1 MTISSQQF
9 CINSLLEFFKPG
21 GPVLQKSQLSNEQN
35 RPLLNIQ
42 ITKGFRQ
49 LDETTVEIELTNLKL
64 TPSKNLFRQECF
76 TFNCFEEEG
85 IFTYAPDISTVCLV
99 ESTNSEP
106 NKFMSLKQRQQ
117 QNKTCFIDEL
127 GNTSYFVRGSKDI
140 NSNVYVAD
148 IGIVNLKS
156 GSVFFVEKNVPFYK
170 ADSKTSM
177 YALSTSKVAKGVKI
191 AVIKKVSQFSVET
204 IGTVYGQLENE
215 FYLPHTQ
222 LKTNRKYNSKEQNIN
237 LENLSINLL
246 LLSNFKQFETIDNQI
261 IYRNINYSSPLL
273 ETTVEKSGQTLLNLI
288 NLDSVP
294 QEGTIPFNISTFSTN
309 QFNYNSTA
317 DSFYQQRLLSCFD
330 SNCFDKDCFEE
341 IVNNNLLNRSIDNK
355 SLGWL
360 VQFLVAYSISYNQE
374 NSISLQ
380 TILSYLLK
388 QKDKETQLFFKGW
401 DEIQTEEDCEEIIT
415 EDILNITTED
425 DNNICTELTDEINV
439 SDLTYNNSLI
449 LNRSIETSTNV
460 SILFA
465 LLKAFELTQDFN
477 YIVEASLLYKAIK
490 KYLINSNNLFKHSLT
505 VNETS
510 LDSATYQ
517 LLLILVLE
525 EYDSTNELI
534 NFFQQRLVSVPTQVN
549 QNVLVGL
556 DSVLVG
562 SSLVELPPNF
572 IIQSDDD
579 FNLFT
584 PTSLDSINSTDDIF
598 KYNYLIYSSL
608 IKLNDK
614 VYIPFLGTISNKY
627 SIIQNKIEIER
638 ENLSM
643 LFSIEC
649 LINHISFLDFSNLK
663 FNSVPIFTNYNFQ
676 EDLIFNN
683 LLLST
688 PKDYGWFNPS
698 VFTKTSHLGSIY
710 SSIASVLAYTSVK
723 FEANKKLLS
732 IDNMYGILL
741 NKKGA
746 DYNLSRFTKEDD
758 SYFKVRIKAE
768 IFNRGINKPAIESK
782 LKLYDSIPTI
792 QDNYKGILSFESI
805 DSFYSSNW
813 GQGYFQGKGTFNTN
827 IATLNFAQPVE
838 EDVHNEI
845 LRLKPAGIK
854 INIQENLTFTI
865 SKNSTLITIVEV
877 DNNTITCNNIAAE
890 NTNNL
895 TTENNSIICTE
906 ED

>member
-21 GPVLQKSQLSNEQN
+21 GPTLQKSQLSNEQN
-35 RPLLNIQ
+35 RPFLNAQ

-49 LDETTVEIELTNLKL
+49 SDETTVEIELTNIKL

-85 IFTYAPDISTVCLV
+85 IFTYAPNISTVCLV
-99 ESTNSEP
+99 KSTNSEP
-106 NKFMSLKQRQQ
+106 NKFMSLEQRQQ
-117 QNKTCFIDEL
+117 QNKTCFINES
-127 GNTSYFVRGSKDI
+127 GNTSYFVKGSKDI
-140 NSNVYVAD
+140 NNNVYVAD
-148 IGIVNLKS
+148 IGIVNLVS
-156 GSVFFVEKNVPFYK
+156 GSVFFIERNIPFYK
-170 ADSKTSM
+170 TDSNNSM
-177 YALSTSKVAKGVKI
+177 YALSTSKISKGVKV
-191 AVIKKVSQFSVET
+191 AVIKKVSQLSVE
-204 IGTVYGQLENE
+204 IISTVYGQLDNE

-222 LKTNRKYNSKEQNIN
+222 LKSNRKYNSKEQSIN

-273 ETTVEKSGQTLLNLI
+273 ETTVEKSGTTLINLI
-288 NLDSVP
+288 NSDSVP
-294 QEGTIPFNISTFSTN
+294 QEGTIPFNISTFSTD
-309 QFNYNSTA
+309 QSDYNSNA
-317 DSFYQQRLLSCFD
+317 DSFYQQRLLTCFE
-330 SNCFDKDCFEE
+330 SNCFDKNCFEE
-341 IVNNNLLNRSIDNK
+341 IVNNNLLNRSINNK
-355 SLGWL
+355 SLAWL
-360 VQFLVAYSISYNQE
+360 VQFLVTYSINYNQD
-374 NSISLQ
+374 NTIPLQ
-380 TILSYLLK
+380 TIISYLLK

-415 EDILNITTED
+415 EDILNIITENED
-425 DNNICTELTDEINV
+425 TICTELTDEIDV
-439 SDLTYNNSLI
+439 SDLTYNNSLV

-460 SILFA
+460 CILFA

-477 YIVEASLLYKAIK
+477 YIIEASLLYKAIK
-490 KYLINSNNLFKHSLT
+490 KYLINSGNLFKHSLT
-505 VNETS
+505 ESQTS

-517 LLLILVLE
+517 LLLTLILE
-525 EYDSTNELI
+525 EYEPTTELI
-534 NFFQQRLVSVPTQVN
+534 NFFQQRLVSVPTQTN
-549 QNVLVGL
+549 QDVLVGL
-556 DSVLVG
+556 DTVLVG
-562 SSLVELPPNF
+562 VSTVQLPPNF

-584 PTSLDSINSTDDIF
+584 PTSFDNINSIDDIF

-614 VYIPFLGTISNKY
+614 VYIPFLDTINSKY
-627 SIIQNKIEIER
+627 SIIQNKVEIER
-638 ENLSM
+638 NNLSM

-649 LINHISFLDFSNLK
+649 LINHLSFLDFDNLK
-663 FNSVPIFTNYNFQ
+663 FNSIPIFTNYNFQ

-698 VFTKTSHLGSIY
+698 IFTKTSHLGSIY
-710 SSIASVLAYTSVK
+710 SSVASTLAYTSAK

-732 IDNMYGILL
+732 IDNMYGVLL
-741 NKKGA
+741 NKKGT
-746 DYNLSRFTKEDD
+746 DYKLTRFIKEDD
-758 SYFKVRIKAE
+758 NYFKIRIKAE
-768 IFNRGINKPAIESK
+768 IFNRGISKPAIENK
-782 LKLYDSIPTI
+782 LKLYDSTPTI

-805 DSFYSSNW
+805 DSIYSNNW
-813 GQGYFQGKGTFNTN
+813 GQGYFQGQEIFNTN

-838 EDVHNEI
+838 ADVYKEV

-854 INIQENLTFTI
+854 VNIQENLTFNI
-865 SKNSTLITIVEV
+865 AKNSTFITIIEL
-877 DNNTITCNNIAAE
+877 NNNLINCDNIAAE
-890 NTNNL
+890 NTDNL

-906 ED
+906 KN